1 MQRWTHMKS
10 AQANKKK
17 KLQNVEYSFH
27 LQAIDYRNRE
37 ANLHLLRE
45 DGWQESS
52 IKMDLEREVTDHQQS
67 QRGKP
72 F

>member
-1 MQRWTHMKS
+1 MKS

-45 DGWQESS
+45 DG
-52 IKMDLEREVTDHQQS
+52 
-67 QRGKP
+67 
-72 F
+72 